1 VTALAPVLLSLPGMN
16 DENHDRSPAFP
27 TASPPGR
34 ETVERMAAWKRGE
47 EIVRDPAAAAPRDP
61 YRGQAPAEV
70 ADRAFA
76 ALAENVRDYA
86 IFLMDPEG
94 VITFW
99 GEGARLIKWWSRE
112 EAEGAHLRMLYPD
125 GGSEDGTAE
134 EHIRQAAESGEYIGQ
149 GHRVRADTST
159 FWARVSLTALRDTE
173 GKLLGFAKVTRDLT
187 AKRAEEAA
195 LLIARHQAEAAIRL
209 KSELLQERA
218 HDEGEEQ
225 RTGELAGATAQ
236 LREERAERSRLEAT
250 RYVLLRQLIAAEEQ
264 ERIRLSREL
273 HDQLGQLVTALRLGL
288 RGLRSGNGSAAL
300 DDLEQL
306 TVQLAGELSHIAS
319 ELRPPA
325 LDRLGLQQALQ
336 AYVEDWAARYGIA
349 TGFQPLGVGPE
360 RFALEV
366 ETTLFRTVQ
375 EALTNVAKHS
385 AAQNVSV
392 ILERRPGSVGV
403 IVEDD
408 GAGFDPAAVAAT
420 GVRTRR
426 IGLVGMRE
434 RVELLGGT
442 LEVESAPGAGTT
454 LFIRLPTHDDA
465 PPPGA

>member
-1 VTALAPVLLSLPGMN
+1 M
-16 DENHDRSPAFP
+16 NHDQHERSPAFP
-27 TASPPGR
+27 TASPAGR
-34 ETVERMAAWKRGE
+34 ESAERMAAWKRGD
-47 EIVRDPAAAAPRDP
+47 EIARDPAAAAPRDP
-61 YRGQAPAEV
+61 YRGQAPAQV

-86 IFLMDPEG
+86 IFLMSPEG

-134 EHIRQAAESGEYIGQ
+134 EHLRQAAESGEYIGQ

-159 FWARVSLTALRDTE
+159 FWARVSLTALRDTD

-195 LLIARHQAEAAIRL
+195 LLMARHQAEAAIRL
-209 KSELLQERA
+209 KSELLQDQERA
-218 HDEGEEQ
+218 HGEVE
-225 RTGELAGATAQ
+225 GATER

-273 HDQLGQLVTALRLGL
+273 HDQLGQLVTALCLGL
-288 RGLRSGNGSAAL
+288 RGLRSGNGSAGAAL
-300 DDLEQL
+300 EDLEQL
-306 TVQLAGELSHIAS
+306 AVQLSRELSHIAS

-336 AYVEDWAARYGIA
+336 AYVEDWATRYGISA
-349 TGFQPLGVGPE
+349 EFQPLGVGHE

-375 EALTNVAKHS
+375 EALINVAKHS

-392 ILERRPGSVGV
+392 ILERKPGSVGV

-420 GVRTRR
+420 GARTRR
-426 IGLVGMRE
+426 IGLVGMCE

-442 LEVESAPGAGTT
+442 LELESAPGAGTT
-454 LFIRLPTHDDA
+454 LFIRLPTHDTG
-465 PPPGA
+465 PPPNP

>member
-1 VTALAPVLLSLPGMN
+1 MN
-16 DENHDRSPAFP
+16 DETHRRSPAFS
-27 TASPPGR
+27 TATPPGR
-34 ETVERMAAWKRGE
+34 ETAERMAAWKRGE
-47 EIVRDPAAAAPRDP
+47 EIVRDPAAAPPRDP

-125 GGSEDGTAE
+125 GGGEDGTAE

-195 LLIARHQAEAAIRL
+195 LLIARHQAEVAIRL

-218 HDEGEEQ
+218 HDDVEEH
-225 RTGELAGATAQ
+225 RTGELEGAAAR

-288 RGLRSGNGSAAL
+288 RGLRSGNGSAGAAL

-336 AYVEDWAARYGIA
+336 AYVEDWASRYGIA
-349 TGFQPLGVGPE
+349 TGFQPLGVGHE

-420 GVRTRR
+420 GARTRR

>member
-1 VTALAPVLLSLPGMN
+1 MN
-16 DENHDRSPAFP
+16 DEYHDRSPAFS

-34 ETVERMAAWKRGE
+34 ESAERVAAWKRGE
-47 EIVRDPAAAAPRDP
+47 DLVRDPAAAPPRDP

-112 EAEGAHLRMLYPD
+112 EAEGSHLRMLYPD
-125 GGSEDGTAE
+125 GGAEDGTAE
-134 EHIRQAAESGEYIGQ
+134 DHIRQAAESGEYIGQ

-195 LLIARHQAEAAIRL
+195 LLIAQHQAEAAIRL
-209 KSELLQERA
+209 KSELLQDRGRT
-218 HDEGEEQ
+218 EGED
-225 RTGELAGATAQ
+225 RRAGELEGATAQ

-288 RGLRSGNGSAAL
+288 RGLRSGNGSAGAAL
-300 DDLEQL
+300 DDLEAL

-349 TGFQPLGVGPE
+349 TGFQPLGVDDE

-408 GAGFDPAAVAAT
+408 GAGFDPVAMASP
-420 GVRTRR
+420 GARTRR

-454 LFIRLPTHDDA
+454 LFIRLPTHDTG
-465 PPPGA
+465 P

>member
-1 VTALAPVLLSLPGMN
+1 MN
-16 DENHDRSPAFP
+16 DDHHDRSPAFP

-34 ETVERMAAWKRGE
+34 ETAERLAACRRAE
-47 EIVRDPAAAAPRDP
+47 ENARDPRAAEPRDP
-61 YRGQAPAEV
+61 YRGQAPPEV

-99 GEGARLIKWWSRE
+99 GEGARLIKWWTKE
-112 EAEGAHLRMLYPD
+112 QTEGGHLRMLYPD
-125 GGSEDGTAE
+125 GGAEDGTAE
-134 EHIRQAAESGEYIGQ
+134 EHLRRAAESGEYIGQ

-159 FWARVSLTALRDTE
+159 FWANVSLTALRDTE
-173 GKLLGFAKVTRDLT
+173 GILLGFAKVTRDLT

-195 LLIARHQAEAAIRL
+195 RTAAQHQAEAAIRL
-209 KSELLQERA
+209 KSELLQDRERA
-218 HDEGEEQ
+218 QQEVEER
-225 RTGELAGATAQ
+225 RTGELAGATAR

-250 RYVLLRQLIAAEEQ
+250 RYVLLRQLIVAEEQ

-288 RGLRSGNGSAAL
+288 RGLERGDGSATAAL
-300 DDLEQL
+300 EDLEQL

-319 ELRPPA
+319 ELRPAA
-325 LDRLGLQQALQ
+325 LDRLGLQQALR
-336 AYVEDWAARYGIA
+336 AYVEDWSARYGIA
-349 TGFQPLGVGPE
+349 AEFQPLGTAGE

-392 ILERRPGSVGV
+392 ILERRPGTVRV

-408 GAGFDPAAVAAT
+408 GTGFDVSAVAAT
-420 GVRTRR
+420 GARTRR

-442 LEVESAPGAGTT
+442 LELESAPNAGTT
-454 LFIRLPTHDDA
+454 VFIRLPTHEA
-465 PPPGA
+465 GPPPGG

>member
-1 VTALAPVLLSLPGMN
+1 V
-16 DENHDRSPAFP
+16 
-27 TASPPGR
+27 
-34 ETVERMAAWKRGE
+34 AAWKRGE

-70 ADRAFA
+70 ANRAFA

-134 EHIRQAAESGEYIGQ
+134 EHIRQAVESGEYIGQ

-195 LLIARHQAEAAIRL
+195 LLMAQHQAEAAIRL
-209 KSELLQERA
+209 KSELLQDRERA
-218 HDEGEEQ
+218 HDEVEER
-225 RTGELAGATAQ
+225 RTGELAGATER

-420 GVRTRR
+420 GSRTRR

-454 LFIRLPTHDDA
+454 LFIRLPTHDTAA
-465 PPPGA
+465 PPIP

>member
-1 VTALAPVLLSLPGMN
+1 ARARAASEGAPEPRDFFGGI
-16 DENHDRSPAFP
+16 
-27 TASPPGR
+27 ASPR
-34 ETVERMAAWKRGE
+34 LAHL
-47 EIVRDPAAAAPRDP
+47 
-61 YRGQAPAEV
+61 
-70 ADRAFA
+70 AFA

-86 IFLMDPEG
+86 IFLMDPDG

-112 EAEGAHLRMLYPD
+112 ETEGAHLRMLYPD

-134 EHIRQAAESGEYIGQ
+134 EHLVQAAESGEYIGQ

-173 GKLLGFAKVTRDLT
+173 GRLLGFAKVTRDLT

-195 LLIARHQAEAAIRL
+195 LMIARHQAEAAIRL
-209 KSELLQERA
+209 KSELLQDRERA
-218 HDEGEEQ
+218 DGEADER
-225 RTGELAGATAQ
+225 RTGELAGATAR
-236 LREERAERSRLEAT
+236 LRDERAERARLEAT
-250 RYVLLRQLIAAEEQ
+250 RYVLLRQLIVAEEQ

-288 RGLRSGNGSAAL
+288 RGLERGEGPARAAL
-300 DDLEQL
+300 EDLEQL
-306 TVQLAGELSHIAS
+306 TVQLSRELSHIAS

-325 LDRLGLQQALQ
+325 LDRLGLQQALRG
-336 AYVEDWAARYGIA
+336 YVEDWSARYGISA
-349 TGFQPLGVGPE
+349 EFQPLGMAGE

-385 AAQNVSV
+385 GAQNVSV
-392 ILERRPGSVGV
+392 ILERKPGSLGV

-408 GAGFDPAAVAAT
+408 GTGFDAAAMAAT
-420 GVRTRR
+420 AVRTRR

-434 RVELLGGT
+434 RAELLGGT
-442 LEVESAPGAGTT
+442 LEVEAAEGAGTT
-454 LFIRLPTHDDA
+454 LFIRLPTRDA
-465 PPPGA
+465 GAPRTA

>member
-1 VTALAPVLLSLPGMN
+1 MN
-16 DENHDRSPAFP
+16 DEKHDRSPAFP

-34 ETVERMAAWKRGE
+34 ETAERMAAWRRGE
-47 EIVRDPAAAAPRDP
+47 EIVSDPAAAEPRDP

-86 IFLMDPEG
+86 IFLMNPEG

-99 GEGARLIKWWSRE
+99 GEGARLIKWWTKE

-134 EHIRQAAESGEYIGQ
+134 EHIVQAAESGEYIGQ

-195 LLIARHQAEAAIRL
+195 LLMAQHQAEVAIRL
-209 KSELLQERA
+209 KSELLQDREHAQEAEER
-218 HDEGEEQ
+218 
-225 RTGELAGATAQ
+225 RTGEMEGAAAR

-264 ERIRLSREL
+264 ERIRVSREL

-288 RGLRSGNGSAAL
+288 RGLRRGDGSSATAL
-300 DDLEQL
+300 DDMEEL
-306 TVQLAGELSHIAS
+306 TVQLSRELSHIAS

-336 AYVEDWAARYGIA
+336 AYVQDWSARYGIA
-349 TGFQPLGVGPE
+349 TEFQPLGMAGE

-392 ILERRPGSVGV
+392 ILERKPGSVGV

-408 GAGFDPAAVAAT
+408 GVGFDLAAVAAT
-420 GVRTRR
+420 GVHTRR

-454 LFIRLPTHDDA
+454 LFIRLPTRDA
-465 PPPGA
+465 GVPPGA

>member
-1 VTALAPVLLSLPGMN
+1 M
-16 DENHDRSPAFP
+16 DQDRYKRSPAFP

-34 ETVERMAAWKRGE
+34 ETAERIAAWKRGE
-47 EIVRDPAAAAPRDP
+47 EIGRDPGAAPPRDP

-86 IFLMDPEG
+86 IFLIDPEG
-94 VITFW
+94 IITFW

-134 EHIRQAAESGEYIGQ
+134 QHLVQAAESGEYIGQ

-173 GKLLGFAKVTRDLT
+173 GTLLGFAKVTRDLT

-195 LLIARHQAEAAIRL
+195 LLIARHQAEVAIRL

-218 HDEGEEQ
+218 GNEGDEQ
-225 RTGELAGATAQ
+225 PAGELAGATAQ

-288 RGLRSGNGSAAL
+288 RGLRSGNGSAGAAL

-349 TGFQPLGVGPE
+349 TGFQPLGVGDE

-385 AAQNVSV
+385 AAQNVGV

-408 GAGFDPAAVAAT
+408 GTGFDVAAVAAT
-420 GVRTRR
+420 GERTRR

-442 LEVESAPGAGTT
+442 LELESAPGSGTT
-454 LFIRLPTHDDA
+454 LFIRLPTHDA
-465 PPPGA
+465 GPPPGAEAPVQD

>member
-1 VTALAPVLLSLPGMN
+1 MLGMN
-16 DENHDRSPAFP
+16 DQNHDRSPAFP

-34 ETVERMAAWKRGE
+34 ETAERMEAWKRGE

-61 YRGQAPAEV
+61 YRGRAPAEV

-86 IFLMDPEG
+86 IFLTDPEG

-134 EHIRQAAESGEYIGQ
+134 EHMVQAAESGEYIGQ

-195 LLIARHQAEAAIRL
+195 LLMARHQAEAAIRL
-209 KSELLQERA
+209 KSELLQDRERA
-218 HDEGEEQ
+218 HDEVDEW
-225 RTGELAGATAQ
+225 RTGELAGATAR

-288 RGLRSGNGSAAL
+288 RGLASGNGSAGAAL

-336 AYVEDWAARYGIA
+336 AYVEDWAARYGLTA
-349 TGFQPLGVGPE
+349 EFQPLGVGHE

-385 AAQNVSV
+385 AAQSVSV

-408 GAGFDPAAVAAT
+408 GAGFDPAAAT
-420 GVRTRR
+420 ASGARTRR

-454 LFIRLPTHDDA
+454 LFIRLPTHDAGPPTDA
-465 PPPGA
+465 

>member
-1 VTALAPVLLSLPGMN
+1 
-16 DENHDRSPAFP
+16 
-27 TASPPGR
+27 
-34 ETVERMAAWKRGE
+34 
-47 EIVRDPAAAAPRDP
+47 
-61 YRGQAPAEV
+61 V

-76 ALAENVRDYA
+76 VLAENVRDYA

-134 EHIRQAAESGEYIGQ
+134 EHIRQAVESGEYIGQ

-195 LLIARHQAEAAIRL
+195 LLMARHQAEAAIRL
-209 KSELLQERA
+209 KSELLQDRERA
-218 HDEGEEQ
+218 HDEVEE
-225 RTGELAGATAQ
+225 RRSGELAGATER

-288 RGLRSGNGSAAL
+288 RGLRSGDGSAGAAL

-349 TGFQPLGVGPE
+349 TEFQPLGVGAE
-360 RFALEV
+360 RFAVEV
-366 ETTLFRTVQ
+366 ETTIFRTVQ

-408 GAGFDPAAVAAT
+408 GTGFDPAAAT
-420 GVRTRR
+420 ASGVRTRR

-454 LFIRLPTHDDA
+454 LFIRLPTHDDG
-465 PPPGA
+465 PPPNP